1 MVHDV
6 SFFLEAQCA
15 ADQHA
20 GEQLLRILCSG
31 YPAGQES
38 VTGSLSSLGKSES
51 AHVSIIQYNVSTFF
65 SCICSTDVFLHRE
78 AYRDFDP

>member
-6 SFFLEAQCA
+6 PVFLEAQCA

-38 VTGSLSSLGKSES
+38 VTGSSLGKSES
-51 AHVSIIQYNVSTFF
+51 AHVSIMCLLVLFVHF
-65 SCICSTDVFLHRE
+65 
-78 AYRDFDP
+78 